1 VLLGLPVFAND
12 IFTSWAKAVM
22 DLLFPGEA
30 FGVDTVLVN
39 KYTFLGE
46 ACFSRHLD
54 CARALVL
61 LPRLQLFR
69 SIFRDGVFPSK
80 IRPSTPPLT
89 DLDGGV
95 LRVGVVGMSNAM
107 FSCSSEGRKLSIA
120 EEVA

>member
-54 CARALVL
+54 CARACASAEASAVPFHLSRWCFSLQDQAVNTTIDRSRWRRFESWRRGNVECHVLV
-61 LPRLQLFR
+61 F
-69 SIFRDGVFPSK
+69 K
-80 IRPSTPPLT
+80 
-89 DLDGGV
+89 
-95 LRVGVVGMSNAM
+95 
-107 FSCSSEGRKLSIA
+107 
-120 EEVA
+120 